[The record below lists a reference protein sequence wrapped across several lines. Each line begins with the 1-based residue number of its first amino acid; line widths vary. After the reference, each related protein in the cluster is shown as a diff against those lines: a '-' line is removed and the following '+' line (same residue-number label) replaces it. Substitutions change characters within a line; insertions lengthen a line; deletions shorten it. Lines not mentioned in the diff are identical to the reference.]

1 MRYFKVL
8 PVLLLAS
15 LFFSMPSEAGL
26 IKKIKNKVTGKEE
39 KKEEKNNPVKKDPKA
54 TAPNKALIKQLEALS
69 NPEGINN
76 NVKPQ
81 SLKETP
87 LSNPVEESRK
97 QTITSDGTPIT
108 Y

>member
-1 MRYFKVL
+1 MRFFKVL

-39 KKEEKNNPVKKDPKA
+39 KKEDKKNPVKKDPKA

-69 NPEGINN
+69 NPKGIDNN
-76 NVKPQ
+76 AKPQ
-81 SLKETP
+81 SLKGVS
-87 LSNPVEESRK
+87 LS
-97 QTITSDGTPIT
+97 D
-108 Y
+108 